1 MITHVL
7 RLSVWEWHKLR
18 RRLLPWTLLAIVVI
32 LMQVAVWGAYV
43 VHRTEPFSP
52 RHGIGI
58 GETAV
63 ETASENASEKK
74 ETIFEAE
81 WTCKDVRGDRIPPGV
96 EELADEHRESA
107 LASVEEFRESCAG
120 YEEFR
125 TFTSNAVLLP
135 NSILLGFTL
144 LQGTLFILVS
154 ILGAAALGA
163 EYGWGTLR
171 TVLTKGTGRWQF
183 LTAKFVAL
191 MLATLA
197 GLIVAAATVALS
209 SVLIGFFGLE
219 GDSLQG
225 SAEWLDVPIK
235 MGTLLYSFLPYVMLA
250 LLATAVTSSTALGIV
265 AFVVYYLI
273 ETTLI
278 PVFSNFDWFQ
288 RISEYLLST
297 NATTVLQASYGEVSI
312 NIGDN
317 GDAAQPEL
325 LHAFLVLA
333 GYTLVFGVLTFWLF
347 QRRDITGAKG
357 G

>member
-1 MITHVL
+1 MIAHVL
-7 RLSVWEWHKLR
+7 RLSIWEWHKLR
-18 RRLLPWTLLAIVVI
+18 RRMLPWLLLAIVVI
-32 LMQVAVWGAYV
+32 LMQVAVWGAYAV
-43 VHRTEPFSP
+43 YRTEPFSP

-58 GETAV
+58 GETAS
-63 ETASENASEKK
+63 ENAGENASENK

-81 WTCKDVRGDRIPPGV
+81 WTCKDVRGNRIPPGV

-183 LTAKFVAL
+183 LTAKIVAL
-191 MLATLA
+191 MFTALV
-197 GLIVAAATVALS
+197 GLLIASATVALS
-209 SVLIGFFGLE
+209 SVLIGIFGLE
-219 GDSLQG
+219 SETLQG
-225 SAEWLDVPIK
+225 TVEWLEVPLKI
-235 MGTLLYSFLPYVMLA
+235 GALLFSFLPYVMLA
-250 LLATAVTSSTALGIV
+250 LLATALTSSTAAGITT
-265 AFVVYYLI
+265 FVVYYLI
-273 ETTLI
+273 EATIFPALN
-278 PVFSNFDWFQ
+278 NFDWFK
-288 RISEYLLST
+288 RASEYLLSP
-297 NATTVLQASYGEVSI
+297 NATALLESSYGEVSI
-312 NIGDN
+312 TIGEN
-317 GDAAQPEL
+317 GDAAQPDV
-325 LHAFLVLA
+325 LHALLVLGA
-333 GYTLVFGVLTFWLF
+333 YTLVFGALTYWLF